1 MAREYSRVKVT
12 IWADADFRSLTP
24 RAQHLYFMLLTNPS
38 LSMAGTA
45 IVLYGGG
52 IVSFHK
58 KDLPL

>member
-1 MAREYSRVKVT
+1 MSSHLFEEVARTCEGLFPGKDIVDGRENVPLRCLIMT
-12 IWADADFRSLTP
+12 
-24 RAQHLYFMLLTNPS
+24 
-38 LSMAGTA
+38 GTA